1 MWLGGLSFS
10 AAFQPYRIPIR
21 FDNRLRE
28 TDTYPFK
35 RSLIS
40 LNLKSSSARA
50 PEFNIRSQTAA
61 DAYKLEWLQQA
72 TDRVV
77 AQTAPGSLTEGKWHE
92 VVSLLKGWS
101 CYQKTCHESAARM
114 EALLKVLVNEQ
125 RAGNSAITISMDLY
139 NHVLDAWACAALFGT
154 MSHPEL
160 ASQRAREILV
170 TVQETYEQETKA
182 WQASLGSSDD
192 ESPRNADTLS
202 LSILKPNAKSFNLVL
217 HAVRKAEGVF
227 VARRVLA
234 WMEYLYKSGKNINA
248 RPVRSDYLQ
257 ILDAYG
263 KVTTSSPP
271 HAGVLAEAF
280 LRHIK
285 CQVHAVVENEI
296 PDTVCYN
303 IVIRAWS
310 RQRRGRE
317 SAEHADRLLEEM
329 KALPSDHGKPNEVTY
344 SSTYCTKCVRGLAKC
359 GASNICVFHMGSRY
373 RSLGSVWHESAR
385 SAASRRTASGS
396 RRLRR
401 FGSEHGNSQFSHV
414 CLGKVQKSRGGWA
427 DRRDTSSNGNFIDR
441 KS

>member
-1 MWLGGLSFS
+1 MMRAFIASWMWLGGLSFS
-10 AAFQPYRIPIR
+10 VALQPCRIPIR
-21 FDNRLRE
+21 SDNRLRE
-28 TDTYPFK
+28 TDSYPLK

-40 LNLKSSSARA
+40 LNLKASSAHA
-50 PEFNIRSQTAA
+50 PDFKRRSQTAA
-61 DAYKLEWLQQA
+61 DTYKLEWLQQA
-72 TDRVV
+72 TDRIV

-92 VVSLLKGWS
+92 VVSLLKGWT
-101 CYQKTCHESAARM
+101 CYQKTHHESAARM
-114 EALLKVLVNEQ
+114 EALLKVLLDEQ
-125 RAGNSAITISMDLY
+125 RAGNSAVTISMDLY

-170 TVQETYEQETKA
+170 TVQETYEQA
-182 WQASLGSSDD
+182 WQANLGASDD
-192 ESPRNADTLS
+192 ESPIDADALS

-217 HAVRKAEGVF
+217 HAVRRAEGVF

-234 WMEYLYKSGKNINA
+234 WMEYLYKSGKNVDA

-263 KVTTSSPP
+263 KVTTPSPP

-329 KALPSDHGKPNEVTY
+329 KALPSEHGKPNEVTY
-344 SSTYCTKCVRGLAKC
+344 SSKYCPTCVRGFCKMRCA
-359 GASNICVFHMGSRY
+359 
-373 RSLGSVWHESAR
+373 
-385 SAASRRTASGS
+385 
-396 RRLRR
+396 
-401 FGSEHGNSQFSHV
+401 
-414 CLGKVQKSRGGWA
+414 
-427 DRRDTSSNGNFIDR
+427 
-441 KS
+441 